1 MAKQIFT
8 TVVEL
13 TTEQAEQK
21 LEELKA
27 KAEGLKTSL
36 AKAQNEG
43 NFSLAKSLEKD
54 LKKATAEV
62 RNWKSQMLGAKG
74 VLDDINSASIKQLQK
89 ALRQLNAQRM
99 RFLPSSDE
107 FNEAEE
113 GIRKIQARI
122 DELNIK
128 QEKSVLTIDKYNE
141 ASRRAVKSSELLKRE
156 NDVIA
161 NTINNISS
169 AKIIDLNYA
178 LKLVNEQLQDTTR
191 NTKAYDQLKDK
202 AKLLRQEITK
212 LNNEQR
218 QQTSFAGRVADGFN
232 RIQGM
237 VTFALAT
244 FAGVSMTVRRC
255 IAAFTDMDTAM
266 NNVRKYTGQTLE
278 EVKAMNEE
286 FKALDTRTARE
297 QLNEL
302 AGAAG
307 RLGITSKDGIM
318 EFVDAADKINVALG
332 DDLGEGAVD
341 KIGKL
346 AMAFGE
352 DEKMGLRGAMLA
364 TGSAINELAQNSSA
378 NAGYLVEF
386 AARLAGV
393 GQQAGLT
400 QAQIIGIGA
409 AMDENMQKDE
419 MAATALSQI
428 ITKMVTDTG
437 KFAKMCGANVKEFS
451 NLVKTDMNAAILQF
465 FEAMNKKGGFA
476 QLAPMFQ
483 DLGMDG
489 QRATSVL
496 SILATKIDDVRQ
508 RQELATKAYKE
519 GTSVIDEFNV
529 QNETVQAKLDK
540 AKKRLNDMAVEL
552 GERLI
557 PATSLLITTFGS
569 LVRIL
574 SVVVKWSSENISV
587 ITGLTAAIVALTI
600 AEKGHVAVTKLLFV
614 WDNLVV
620 GSFKSLFKLVTRH
633 PFVAV
638 ASAAMS
644 LIGVIANLITKN
656 KELSATQNTLNSVN
670 EEASRTVAKEMA
682 RYKQLRKTV
691 EDNNLSYKERKSALD
706 ELQKIVPEYHGELT
720 TENILINNNTEALD
734 KYASGLIRAARARAA
749 FDKMTSVEGNTIE
762 HQMTLQQRQRNKQW
776 AIGKLA
782 AMGLDNNY
790 SVLRMKGGQK
800 VDVWNGTPGSQK
812 ELTYEQYQQMMHYQ
826 RLIEYNN
833 ERIEQENRIIE
844 ANKQQTEQL
853 QKIVDES
860 KQTAEVKSETKTEDF
875 TYKTQAQLKAEEKA
889 RKAAEREEAKAERER
904 LKALRDA
911 NNKEKAET
919 ERMLAEN
926 YDSYAKGNI
935 DYRTFVEQRNRIQKE
950 GIERRMALYD
960 EESDEYK
967 NLMNDLAELTQ
978 SMESTMQR
986 MSIDDVERRHNA
998 IIAEIQAQFYN
1009 VNSDMYQNEAMM
1021 NEEMYMADMDYMLEK
1036 KALFAKGTE
1045 EWLDIV
1051 SQIELMEMQHQ
1062 LEQAKRYDEMRMA
1075 YSEEY
1080 ARKGAEK
1087 RLEIELAALDELHS
1101 KGLLREKEYLQAR
1114 LALQAQFS
1122 TGGKS
1127 KADKISTDASN
1138 MLKVASDKAT
1148 TTVANDTSKTNDLP
1162 ILNDIAVYKETMT
1175 QLKQMYGTDE
1185 QNHAAYLEAKRMATA
1200 QFLEGMV
1207 AKFQVA
1213 YSSINNV
1220 MSAAANYYSACS
1232 DYEVAVSNK
1241 KYDAMIEK
1249 AEGNTAKQK
1258 KLEEKKQKEEAKIKA
1273 KYNKKAM
1280 KIQIAQAIA
1289 STAMAAINAYSSAAQ
1304 VPLIGYI
1311 LAPIAAAMAVAAGML
1326 QIATIKKQ
1334 QAAQEV
1340 GYYSGGYTG
1349 GSNYRKQA
1357 GVVHEGEF
1365 VANHDTVNNPNLVPF
1380 LNFIDMAQRNNRS
1393 ANISQ
1398 EDVTRQLGNGGTAI
1412 VTPVVS
1418 VTTDNGQL
1426 DATVGQLNE
1435 AIGSLNAILATGI
1448 HASVSID
1455 GQNGVAHQLD
1465 KYNKLHR

>member
-27 KAEGLKTSL
+27 KAEGIKTSL
-36 AKAQNEG
+36 AKAQDEG

-89 ALRQLNAQRM
+89 AMRQLNAQRM
-99 RFLPSSDE
+99 RFLPGSDE

-113 GIRKIQARI
+113 GIKKIQTRI
-122 DELNIK
+122 DELRIK
-128 QEKSVLTIDKYNE
+128 QEKSVSTIDRYEE
-141 ASRRAVKSSELLKRE
+141 AMSKAAKSADTLQRE
-156 NDVIA
+156 NDMIA
-161 NTINNISS
+161 KTVENISS
-169 AKIIDLNYA
+169 AKIRDLGYA
-178 LKLVNEQLQDTTR
+178 LRMVNEQLE
-191 NTKAYDQLKDK
+191 NTEINTGAYDELKKK
-202 AKLLRQEITK
+202 AKLLRQEISK

-218 QQTSFAGRVADGFN
+218 QQTSLAGRVADGFN

-237 VTFALAT
+237 FTFALAT
-244 FAGVSMTVRRC
+244 FAGLSMTVRRC

-600 AEKGHVAVTKLLFV
+600 AEKGHVAITKLLFV
-614 WDNLVV
+614 WNNLVV
-620 GSFKSLFKLVTRH
+620 SSFKSLFKLVTRH

-644 LIGVIANLITKN
+644 LIGIIANLITKS
-656 KELSATQNTLNSVN
+656 KELSATQTTLNSVN

-691 EDNNLSYKERKSALD
+691 EDSNRSYESRKEALD
-706 ELQKIVPEYHGELT
+706 ELKKIVPEYHGELT
-720 TENILINNNTEALD
+720 TENTLINSNTEALD
-734 KYASGLIRAARARAA
+734 NYTSGLLKAAKARAA
-749 FDKMTSVEGNTIE
+749 FNKMVTIE
-762 HQMTLQQRQRNKQW
+762 EGSLNSEQLIRQKKGNKQYLLNK
-776 AIGKLA
+776 IKS
-782 AMGLDNNY
+782 MGLEGWDYYDLDSRKGNVTMVNDQGDKKTISHEKYQEFAKLKQYLDMDN
-790 SVLRMKGGQK
+790 K
-800 VDVWNGTPGSQK
+800 
-812 ELTYEQYQQMMHYQ
+812 
-826 RLIEYNN
+826 I
-833 ERIEQENRIIE
+833 IEQEERKLGIY
-844 ANKQQTEQL
+844 KQQTEQL

-889 RKAAEREEAKAERER
+889 RKTAEREEAKAERER

-967 NLMNDLAELTQ
+967 NLMSDLAELTQ
-978 SMESTMQR
+978 GMERTMQR

-1051 SQIELMEMQHQ
+1051 SQIETMEMQHQ
-1062 LEQAKRYDEMRMA
+1062 LEQARKYDEMRMA

-1080 ARKGAEK
+1080 ARKSAEK
-1087 RLEIELAALDELHS
+1087 RLEIELAALDELHN
-1101 KGLLREKEYLQAR
+1101 KGLLSEKEYLQAR
-1114 LALQAQFS
+1114 LALQAQYS
-1122 TGGKS
+1122 IGGKS
-1127 KADKISTDASN
+1127 KADKIGTDASN

-1148 TTVANDTSKTNDLP
+1148 TTVANDTSKANDLP

-1349 GSNYRKQA
+1349 GSNYRKRA

-1398 EDVTRQLGNGGTAI
+1398 EDVTRQLGNGGTAV

-1465 KYNKLHR
+1465 RYNKLHR

>member
-1 MAKQIFT
+1 MAKQLFT

-21 LEELKA
+21 LEELKK
-27 KAEGLKTSL
+27 KAEGIKTSL

-43 NFSLAKSLEKD
+43 NFSLANSLEKD

-74 VLDDINSASIKQLQK
+74 VLDDISSASIKQLQK

-99 RFLPSSDE
+99 RFLPDSDE

-113 GIRKIQARI
+113 GIKKIQARI

-141 ASRRAVKSSELLKRE
+141 ASKRAVKSSELLKRE

-178 LKLVNEQLQDTTR
+178 LKLVNEQLEDTER

-202 AKLLRQEITK
+202 AKLLRKEISK
-212 LNNEQR
+212 LNEEQR
-218 QQTSFAGRVADGFN
+218 QQASATSKVADWFN
-232 RIQGM
+232 RMQGLM
-237 VTFALAT
+237 TAALAT
-244 FAGVSMTVRRC
+244 FAGISMTVRRS

-286 FKALDTRTARE
+286 FKVLDTRTARE
-297 QLNEL
+297 QLNGL

-307 RLGITSKDGIM
+307 RLGITSKDEIM

-352 DEKMGLRGAMLA
+352 DDKMGLRGAMLA

-428 ITKMVTDTG
+428 ITKMVTDSD

-451 NLVKTDMNAAILQF
+451 NLVKTDMNSAILQF

-519 GTSVIDEFNV
+519 GTSVIDEFSV

-574 SVVVKWSSENISV
+574 NVVVKWASENISV
-587 ITGLTAAIVALTI
+587 VAGLTAAIAALTI
-600 AEKGHVAVTKLLFV
+600 AEKGHVAISKLLFV
-614 WDNLVV
+614 WNNLVV
-620 GSFKSLFKLVTRH
+620 GSFKSLFNLLKKH
-633 PFVAV
+633 PYVAV

-691 EDNNLSYKERKSALD
+691 EDSNKSYESRKEALD
-706 ELQKIVPEYHGELT
+706 ELKKIVPEYHGELT
-720 TENILINNNTEALD
+720 KENILINNNKEALD
-734 KYASGLIRAARARAA
+734 NYTSGLLKAAKARAA
-749 FDKMTSVEGNTIE
+749 FNKMVEIE
-762 HQMTLQQRQRNKQW
+762 EGSLNSEQLIRQKRGNKQYLLNK
-776 AIGKLA
+776 IKS
-782 AMGLDNNY
+782 MGLEGWDYYDLDSRKGKVTMTNDKGEKKTINHEEYQEFAKLKQYLEMDN
-790 SVLRMKGGQK
+790 K
-800 VDVWNGTPGSQK
+800 
-812 ELTYEQYQQMMHYQ
+812 
-826 RLIEYNN
+826 I
-833 ERIEQENRIIE
+833 IEQEEKKLNLYKE
-844 ANKQQTEQL
+844 QTGQL

-860 KQTAEVKSETKTEDF
+860 KKTVAVNNDNKKEDF
-875 TYKTQAQLKAEEKA
+875 TYKTQAQIKAEEKA
-889 RKAAEREEAKAERER
+889 RKAAERAETKAERER

-935 DYRTFVEQRNRIQKE
+935 DYRNFIEERSRIQKE

-960 EESDEYK
+960 EQSDEYK
-967 NLMNDLAELTQ
+967 NLMNDLAALEQDMERSTQ
-978 SMESTMQR
+978 R
-986 MSIDDVERRHNA
+986 INIDEVERRHNA
-998 IIAEIQAQFYN
+998 ITAEIQAQFYN
-1009 VNSDMYQNEAMM
+1009 VASDLYQNEAMM
-1021 NEEMYMADMDYMLEK
+1021 NEEMYMADMDYLLEK
-1036 KALFAKGTE
+1036 KELFAKGTE

-1062 LEQAKRYDEMRMA
+1062 LEQARKYDELRMA

-1080 ARKGAEK
+1080 ARQSSEK
-1087 RLEIELAALDELHS
+1087 RLEIELAALDELHV
-1101 KGLLREKEYLQAR
+1101 KGLLKEQEYLQAR
-1114 LALQAQFS
+1114 LALQAQYS
-1122 TGGKS
+1122 TRGNSKS
-1127 KADKISTDASN
+1127 EKISTDASN
-1138 MLKVASDKAT
+1138 MLKVASDKANT
-1148 TTVANDTSKTNDLP
+1148 VVANDTSMANDMP

-1175 QLKQMYGTDE
+1175 QLKQLYGTDE
-1185 QNHAAYLEAKRMATA
+1185 QNHAAYLQAKQMATA

-1213 YSSINNV
+1213 YSSINNL
-1220 MSAAANYYSACS
+1220 MSAASNYYSACS
-1232 DYEVAVSNK
+1232 EYEVAVSNK
-1241 KYDAMIEK
+1241 KYDTMIEK
-1249 AEGNTAKQK
+1249 AEGNSAKQK

-1326 QIATIKKQ
+1326 QISTIKKQ
-1334 QAAQEV
+1334 QAAQEI
-1340 GYYSGGYTG
+1340 GYYSGGFTG
-1349 GSNYRKQA
+1349 GSNYRKEA

-1365 VANHDTVNNPNLVPF
+1365 VANHETVNNPNIVPF
-1380 LNFIDMAQRNNRS
+1380 LKFLDMAQKNNMS
-1393 ANISQ
+1393 ANITK
-1398 EDVTRQLGNGGTAI
+1398 EDVTRQLGNGGTAVLTPI
-1412 VTPVVS
+1412 VNVS
-1418 VTTDNGQL
+1418 SDNGRL
-1426 DATVGQLNE
+1426 DSTIGQLNE
-1435 AIGSLNAILATGI
+1435 TIDYLGWILSSGI
-1448 HASVSID
+1448 HADVSID
-1455 GQNGVAHQLD
+1455 GQNGVAHQLER
-1465 KYNKLHR
+1465 YNRLHR

>member
-1 MAKQIFT
+1 MARQIFT

-62 RNWKSQMLGAKG
+62 RNWKSQILGAKG

-89 ALRQLNAQRM
+89 AMRQLNAQRM

-113 GIRKIQARI
+113 GIKKIQTRI
-122 DELNIK
+122 DELRIK
-128 QEKSVLTIDKYNE
+128 QEKSVSTIDRYEE
-141 ASRRAVKSSELLKRE
+141 ATSKAVKSAETLQRE
-156 NDVIA
+156 NEMIA
-161 NTINNISS
+161 RTIKNISS
-169 AKIIDLNYA
+169 ANMLDINFA
-178 LKLVNEQLQDTTR
+178 LRMVNEQLENTER
-191 NTKAYDQLKDK
+191 NTGAYDELKKK
-202 AKLLRQEITK
+202 AKLLRQEISK

-218 QQTSFAGRVADGFN
+218 QQTSLAGRVADGFN

-237 VTFALAT
+237 VTFAVAT

-428 ITKMVTDTG
+428 ITKMVTDTD

-587 ITGLTAAIVALTI
+587 IAGLTAAIVALTL
-600 AEKGHVAVTKLLFV
+600 AEKGHVAVTKLMFV
-614 WDNLVV
+614 WNNLVV

-633 PFVAV
+633 PYVAV
-638 ASAAMS
+638 AAAAMS

-691 EDNNLSYKERKSALD
+691 EDSNRSYESRKEALD
-706 ELQKIVPEYHGELT
+706 ELKKMVPEYHGELT
-720 TENILINNNTEALD
+720 TENTLINSNTEALD
-734 KYASGLIRAARARAA
+734 NYTSGLLKAAKARAA
-749 FDKMTSVEGNTIE
+749 FNKMVAIEEGSLNSEQLI
-762 HQMTLQQRQRNKQW
+762 RQKRGNKQYLLNK
-776 AIGKLA
+776 IRT
-782 AMGLDNNY
+782 MGLEGWDYYDLDSRKGQVTMVNDQGDKKTISHEKYQEYAKLKQYLEMDN
-790 SVLRMKGGQK
+790 K
-800 VDVWNGTPGSQK
+800 
-812 ELTYEQYQQMMHYQ
+812 
-826 RLIEYNN
+826 I
-833 ERIEQENRIIE
+833 IEQEE
-844 ANKQQTEQL
+844 KKLDVYKQQTEQL
-853 QKIVDES
+853 QKIADES
-860 KQTAEVKSETKTEDF
+860 KQTVEVKSETKTEDA

-935 DYRTFVEQRNRIQKE
+935 DYRTFVEQRNRIQKD

-967 NLMNDLAELTQ
+967 NLMNDMAELTQ
-978 SMESTMQR
+978 GMERTLQR

-998 IIAEIQAQFYN
+998 VIAEIQAQFYN
-1009 VNSDMYQNEAMM
+1009 VNSEMYQNEAMM

-1036 KALFAKGTE
+1036 KDLYAKGTE

-1062 LEQAKRYDEMRMA
+1062 LEQARRYDEMRMA

-1087 RLEIELAALDELHS
+1087 RLEIELAALDELHA
-1101 KGLLREKEYLQAR
+1101 KGLLSEKEYLQAR
-1114 LALQAQFS
+1114 LALQAQYS
-1122 TGGKS
+1122 TEGKS
-1127 KADKISTDASN
+1127 KADKIGTDASN

-1273 KYNKKAM
+1273 KYNKRAM

-1311 LAPIAAAMAVAAGML
+1311 LAPIAAAMAVAAGMI

-1412 VTPVVS
+1412 VAPVVS

-1435 AIGSLNAILATGI
+1435 AIGCLNAILASGI
-1448 HASVSID
+1448 HANVSID
-1455 GQNGVAHQLD
+1455 GQDGVAHQLD
-1465 KYNKLHR
+1465 RYNKLHR

>member
-600 AEKGHVAVTKLLFV
+600 AEKGHVAIAKLLFV
-614 WDNLVV
+614 WNNLVV
-620 GSFKSLFKLVTRH
+620 SSFKSLFKLVTRH

-644 LIGVIANLITKN
+644 LIGIIANLITKN

-691 EDNNLSYKERKSALD
+691 EDSNRSYESRKEALD
-706 ELQKIVPEYHGELT
+706 ELKKIVPEYHGELT
-720 TENILINNNTEALD
+720 TENTLINSNTEALD
-734 KYASGLIRAARARAA
+734 NYTSGLLKAAKARAA
-749 FDKMTSVEGNTIE
+749 FNKMVIIEEGSLNSEQLI
-762 HQMTLQQRQRNKQW
+762 RQKKGNKQYLLNK
-776 AIGKLA
+776 IKS
-782 AMGLDNNY
+782 MGLEGWDYYDLDSRKGKVTMVNDQGDKKTISHEKYQEFAKLKQYLDMDN
-790 SVLRMKGGQK
+790 K
-800 VDVWNGTPGSQK
+800 
-812 ELTYEQYQQMMHYQ
+812 
-826 RLIEYNN
+826 I
-833 ERIEQENRIIE
+833 IEQEERKLGIY
-844 ANKQQTEQL
+844 KQQTEQL

-860 KQTAEVKSETKTEDF
+860 KQTVEVKSGTKTEDT

-889 RKAAEREEAKAERER
+889 RKAAEREEAKSERER

-935 DYRTFVEQRNRIQKE
+935 DYRTFVKERNRIQKD

-967 NLMNDLAELTQ
+967 NLMNDMAELTQ
-978 SMESTMQR
+978 GMERTMQR

-1009 VNSDMYQNEAMM
+1009 VNSEMYQNEAMM

-1036 KALFAKGTE
+1036 KELFAKGTE